1 LIVFPNA
8 KINLGL
14 RILRKRDDGY
24 HDLETVFH
32 PLPLSDVLEM
42 IRAVSPKQ
50 AGLTVTGDS
59 IAGDPA
65 DNLCM
70 KAYELLSRDFSQLP
84 AVTMQLHKA
93 IPVGAGL
100 GGGSADGSFA
110 LILLNRL
117 FKLDLDE
124 QTLLRHAAVLG
135 SDCPFF
141 IINKPVYATGRGEDM
156 ERVALDLS
164 PYYFVVVNPRIH
176 ISTADAFANIHPA
189 LPAKSIREIIAQPIE
204 TWKEELIN
212 DFEAFVFKQHPGV
225 AEIKEQL
232 YRAGAVYA
240 SMSGSGSTVFG
251 LFRRD
256 AEPALHFPDHYYVRR
271 LLRQA

>member
-1 LIVFPNA
+1 
-8 KINLGL
+8 
-14 RILRKRDDGY
+14 
-24 HDLETVFH
+24 
-32 PLPLSDVLEM
+32 M
-42 IRAVSPKQ
+42 IRAASPEQ
-50 AGLTVTGDS
+50 AGLTVSGDN
-59 IAGDPA
+59 ITGDPA

-70 KAYELLSRDFSQLP
+70 RAYELLSRDFSQLP
-84 AVTMQLHKA
+84 GITMQLHKA

-124 QTLLRHAAVLG
+124 LTLLGHAASLG

-141 IINKPVYATGRGEDM
+141 IINKPVYATGRGENM

-176 ISTADAFANIHPA
+176 ISTADAFANIHPS
-189 LPAKSIREIIAQPIE
+189 LPAKSIRDIIAQPIE

-212 DFEAFVFKQHPGV
+212 DFEEFVFKQHPEV

-251 LFRRD
+251 LFRRG
-256 AEPALHFPDHYYVRR
+256 AEPDLHFPDQYYVRR

>member
-32 PLPLSDVLEM
+32 PLPLFDALEM
-42 IRAVSPKQ
+42 IRATATRQSAFTVS
-50 AGLTVTGDS
+50 GDS

-70 KAYELLSRDFSQLP
+70 KAYELLSRNFLQLP
-84 AVTMQLHKA
+84 PVTIQLHKA

-117 FKLDLDE
+117 FKLELDE
-124 QTLLRHAAVLG
+124 ETLLNHAAALG

-141 IINKPVYATGRGEDM
+141 IINKPVFATGRGEKM
-156 ERVALDLS
+156 ERSALDLS
-164 PYYFVVVNPRIH
+164 PYYFIVVNPGIH
-176 ISTADAFANIHPA
+176 ISTAEAFANIHP
-189 LPAKSIREIIAQPIE
+189 PTPGKSIKNIIAQPLS
-204 TWKEELIN
+204 TWKEELVN
-212 DFEAFVFKQHPGV
+212 DFEPFVFKQHPEV

-232 YRAGAVYA
+232 YRAGAVYSA
-240 SMSGSGSTVFG
+240 MSGSGSTVFG
-251 LFRRD
+251 LFRKGEQPR
-256 AEPALHFPDHYYVRR
+256 LHFPVHYYVRR